1 MSPVDAPPSR
11 PVSPW
16 IVAPVSGAVA
26 AALVIGVGWMLG
38 WPAIQPASAPPAPQ
52 LSAAI
57 DGLTARVAG
66 LEPKVGKP
74 VSDPAAAA
82 RTEALE
88 KTVAALRTEL
98 AATRAQ
104 GDKLASAV
112 NEVKS
117 APRGDGTASPDLSG
131 IDERIAKIESQMRT
145 QSAEIA
151 QQGNK
156 LADAKADAKPAD
168 DMPLRRL
175 VSAALLDVRVRIGEP
190 YPAALAA
197 TKALAPNPDVLK
209 PLDQFAE
216 KGVPNANRLSTELLA
231 LVPKLQPAAQQNN
244 ATTTGTGIVE
254 RLQAGAAKLVKI
266 ERTDTAGTDRGAV
279 VARITAAA
287 LRNDFNEA
295 RRELKTLEPD
305 RSRRGAGLARTG
317 RRARRRAGR
326 IPSIRGRRHGCARQT
341 GELRISMI
349 RIILFLLLIA
359 LGAAGAAW
367 IAEQTG
373 DVVLSW
379 GSVKLTTK
387 LPVFV
392 LGLGI
397 VIVAAMMLWAILR
410 GVWRMPAR
418 MRKSRRERRQA
429 RGRHAITQGLLAIG
443 HGDSTAARIH
453 AEAARKHAAHD
464 PLALLLHAQSAQL
477 DGDREGAQ
485 RAFRAMAERED
496 TRLLGLR
503 GLFIEA
509 QRADDP
515 VAAVMVAEEALRMS
529 PSSSW
534 ASHAVLGFCCAK
546 GDWAG
551 ALKIL
556 DNNQSAGLI
565 DKATYRRQR
574 GVLLTARALELEKV
588 DRDLARESVMEAVKL
603 APTLVPAAVLA
614 SKFESEAHQTRRS
627 MRLVETAWLAQPHPD
642 LADAYSHVKLGDSAR
657 QRLVRVE
664 TLAAKMP
671 GHIEGA
677 LAIARAAID
686 ASEFAKAREAL
697 APFIAAPTQR
707 VALLMAEIERTEHGD
722 SGRARAWTLR
732 AVRALHD
739 PAWTA
744 DGYVSD
750 RWRPVSPVTGRLDAF
765 QWQTPVAALPSDKG
779 GAIESSPSRKPCWRP
794 RAAPSCSSRQRT

>member
-1 MSPVDAPPSR
+1 
-11 PVSPW
+11 
-16 IVAPVSGAVA
+16 
-26 AALVIGVGWMLG
+26 
-38 WPAIQPASAPPAPQ
+38 
-52 LSAAI
+52 
-57 DGLTARVAG
+57 
-66 LEPKVGKP
+66 
-74 VSDPAAAA
+74 
-82 RTEALE
+82 
-88 KTVAALRTEL
+88 
-98 AATRAQ
+98 
-104 GDKLASAV
+104 
-112 NEVKS
+112 
-117 APRGDGTASPDLSG
+117 
-131 IDERIAKIESQMRT
+131 
-145 QSAEIA
+145 
-151 QQGNK
+151 
-156 LADAKADAKPAD
+156 
-168 DMPLRRL
+168 
-175 VSAALLDVRVRIGEP
+175 
-190 YPAALAA
+190 
-197 TKALAPNPDVLK
+197 
-209 PLDQFAE
+209 
-216 KGVPNANRLSTELLA
+216 
-231 LVPKLQPAAQQNN
+231 
-244 ATTTGTGIVE
+244 
-254 RLQAGAAKLVKI
+254 
-266 ERTDTAGTDRGAV
+266 
-279 VARITAAA
+279 
-287 LRNDFNEA
+287 
-295 RRELKTLEPD
+295 
-305 RSRRGAGLARTG
+305 
-317 RRARRRAGR
+317 
-326 IPSIRGRRHGCARQT
+326 
-341 GELRISMI
+341 MI

-379 GSVKLTTK
+379 GGYRIQTT

-392 LGLGI
+392 LVLGI
-397 VIVAAMMLWAILR
+397 VVVAAMMVWAILR
-410 GVWRMPAR
+410 GVLRTPAR
-418 MRKSRRERRQA
+418 VRKSRRERRQA

-443 HGDSTAARIH
+443 HGDSTAARVH

-515 VAAVMVAEEALRMS
+515 VAAVMVAEEALKLS

-565 DKATYRRQR
+565 DKAAYRRQR

-588 DRDLARESVMEAVKL
+588 DRDLSRESVMEAVKL

-614 SKFESEAHQTRRS
+614 SKFESEAHQIRRS

-664 TLAAKMP
+664 TLAAKAP

-686 ASEFAKAREAL
+686 ASEFTKARDAL

-765 QWQTPVAALPSDKG
+765 QWQTPVSALPSDKA
-779 GAIESSPSRKPCWRP
+779 GAIESSAFEEAML
-794 RAAPSCSSRQRT
+794 AAPHRAVVLEPPKDVVEEQEPAPPPVAPAPSAAPAASAPAPATAEQDNAPPPAAAAEAAPAEAAPAEPTRPEPVTTPAPTPPKPAEPAPSQPAPLFRSRQDIPKTVPTPIPAVIPLIRAPDDPGVDDEGPADEFAEQIGTPKAQAGGWRGFLSRWGGN

>member
-1 MSPVDAPPSR
+1 
-11 PVSPW
+11 
-16 IVAPVSGAVA
+16 
-26 AALVIGVGWMLG
+26 
-38 WPAIQPASAPPAPQ
+38 
-52 LSAAI
+52 
-57 DGLTARVAG
+57 
-66 LEPKVGKP
+66 
-74 VSDPAAAA
+74 
-82 RTEALE
+82 
-88 KTVAALRTEL
+88 
-98 AATRAQ
+98 
-104 GDKLASAV
+104 
-112 NEVKS
+112 
-117 APRGDGTASPDLSG
+117 
-131 IDERIAKIESQMRT
+131 
-145 QSAEIA
+145 
-151 QQGNK
+151 
-156 LADAKADAKPAD
+156 
-168 DMPLRRL
+168 
-175 VSAALLDVRVRIGEP
+175 
-190 YPAALAA
+190 
-197 TKALAPNPDVLK
+197 
-209 PLDQFAE
+209 
-216 KGVPNANRLSTELLA
+216 
-231 LVPKLQPAAQQNN
+231 
-244 ATTTGTGIVE
+244 
-254 RLQAGAAKLVKI
+254 
-266 ERTDTAGTDRGAV
+266 
-279 VARITAAA
+279 
-287 LRNDFNEA
+287 
-295 RRELKTLEPD
+295 
-305 RSRRGAGLARTG
+305 
-317 RRARRRAGR
+317 
-326 IPSIRGRRHGCARQT
+326 
-341 GELRISMI
+341 MI

-379 GSVKLTTK
+379 GGYRVQTT
-387 LPVFV
+387 LPVF
-392 LGLGI
+392 LLALGI
-397 VIVAAMMLWAILR
+397 IIVAAMMLWAILR
-410 GVWRMPAR
+410 GLWRTPQR
-418 MRKSRRERRQA
+418 IRRSRRERRQA

-443 HGDSTAARIH
+443 HGDSSAARMH

-477 DGDREGAQ
+477 DGDRGGAQ

-515 VAAVMVAEEALRMS
+515 VAAVMLAEEALKLS

-588 DRDLARESVMEAVKL
+588 DRDLARDSVMEAVKL

-614 SKFESEAHQTRRS
+614 SKFESEAHQVRRS

-642 LADAYSHVKLGDSAR
+642 LADAYAHVKLGDSAR

-664 TLAAKMP
+664 TLAAKTP

-686 ASEFAKAREAL
+686 ASEFTKAREAL
-697 APFIAAPTQR
+697 APFIAQPTQR
-707 VALLMAEIERTEHGD
+707 VALLMAELERTEHGD

-739 PAWTA
+739 PSWTA

-779 GAIESSPSRKPCWRP
+779 GTIESSPFEEAMLATPRRAVVIAPP
-794 RAAPSCSSRQRT
+794 EAVDERAAEPAAPVTPAPSAAQDNVPPAAAAAEVSPAEANHPEATTAPAPAPPKPAEPAPNQPAPLFRSRQDIPKAVPNPIPAVIPLVRAPDDPGIDEDGPADEFAEQLAPPKAQAGGWRGFLSRWGGS

>member
-1 MSPVDAPPSR
+1 
-11 PVSPW
+11 
-16 IVAPVSGAVA
+16 
-26 AALVIGVGWMLG
+26 
-38 WPAIQPASAPPAPQ
+38 
-52 LSAAI
+52 
-57 DGLTARVAG
+57 
-66 LEPKVGKP
+66 
-74 VSDPAAAA
+74 
-82 RTEALE
+82 
-88 KTVAALRTEL
+88 
-98 AATRAQ
+98 
-104 GDKLASAV
+104 
-112 NEVKS
+112 
-117 APRGDGTASPDLSG
+117 
-131 IDERIAKIESQMRT
+131 
-145 QSAEIA
+145 
-151 QQGNK
+151 
-156 LADAKADAKPAD
+156 
-168 DMPLRRL
+168 
-175 VSAALLDVRVRIGEP
+175 
-190 YPAALAA
+190 
-197 TKALAPNPDVLK
+197 
-209 PLDQFAE
+209 
-216 KGVPNANRLSTELLA
+216 
-231 LVPKLQPAAQQNN
+231 
-244 ATTTGTGIVE
+244 
-254 RLQAGAAKLVKI
+254 
-266 ERTDTAGTDRGAV
+266 
-279 VARITAAA
+279 
-287 LRNDFNEA
+287 
-295 RRELKTLEPD
+295 
-305 RSRRGAGLARTG
+305 
-317 RRARRRAGR
+317 
-326 IPSIRGRRHGCARQT
+326 
-341 GELRISMI
+341 MI

-379 GSVKLTTK
+379 GGYRVQTT

-392 LGLGI
+392 LALGI
-397 VIVAAMMLWAILR
+397 VIVVAMMVWAILR
-410 GVWRMPAR
+410 GLWRTPER
-418 MRKSRRERRQA
+418 IRRSRRERRQA

-443 HGDSTAARIH
+443 HGDSTAARVH
-453 AEAARKHAAHD
+453 ADVARKHAAHD

-515 VAAVMVAEEALRMS
+515 VAAVMLAEEALKLS

-614 SKFESEAHQTRRS
+614 SKFESEAHQVRRS
-627 MRLVETAWLAQPHPD
+627 MRLVETAWLEQPHPD
-642 LADAYSHVKLGDSAR
+642 LADAYAHVKLGDSAR

-664 TLAAKMP
+664 TLAAKTP

-686 ASEFAKAREAL
+686 ASEFAKARAAL
-697 APFIAAPTQR
+697 EPFIAAPTQR
-707 VALLMAEIERTEHGD
+707 VALLMAELERTEHGD

-732 AVRALHD
+732 AVRAAHD

-779 GAIESSPSRKPCWRP
+779 PAIETSPFEEAMLATP
-794 RAAPSCSSRQRT
+794 RRAVVIAPPPEPANEPPAEPAEPEPPAAPVAPETSAAQDNTPPPAAAEPGPIEASAPEPAAEPAPPPAKPAESAPPQPAPLFRSRRDIPKTVPAPIPAVIPLVRPPDDPGVDEDGPPDEFAEQIGPPKAQAGGWKGFLSRWGGS